1 MMELLAALCLV
12 LVVEGLMP
20 FLAPKAWRETM
31 MKVAQFNDGQ
41 LRMIGLICIVL
52 GLLSYWMMTGFSI
65 S

>member
-1 MMELLAALCLV
+1 MDFLAALCLV
-12 LVVEGLMP
+12 VVIEGLMP

-52 GLLSYWMMTGFSI
+52 GLLSYWLMTEFS
-65 S
+65 

>member
-1 MMELLAALCLV
+1 MSEFLAALCLV
-12 LVVEGLMP
+12 LVIEGLMP

-52 GLLSYWMMTGFSI
+52 GLLSYWMMTGFS
-65 S
+65 